1 MDRIGV
7 REQREA
13 RPGAV
18 AAEAGDEIRALGN
31 ARVELALDAAVLQ
44 VVTQ

>member
-1 MDRIGV
+1 MDRVRV
-7 REQREA
+7 REQREP
-13 RPGAV
+13 RTGAI
-18 AAEAGDEIRALGN
+18 ATEAGDEIRALGN